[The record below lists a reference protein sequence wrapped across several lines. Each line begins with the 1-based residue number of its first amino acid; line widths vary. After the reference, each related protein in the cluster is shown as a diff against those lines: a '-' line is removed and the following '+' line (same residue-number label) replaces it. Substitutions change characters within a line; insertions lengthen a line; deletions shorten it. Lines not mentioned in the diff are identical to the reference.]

1 MIDRDAVGACLHR
14 LFIAADGT
22 RLRREDEKKV
32 DELRGFLALLGPRV
46 SKRALVVDAAA
57 GKSPLGLVAVELLG
71 LTRLAVIER
80 DPARA
85 AACRDA
91 VTRLSQRAAVDVRCG
106 DVADD
111 AAWPAKVDAV
121 VALHACGAAS
131 DAVFEAAVRRA
142 AKWIVVAPC
151 CYAESVPFSARAHA
165 LVGAMGAAG
174 HAAVRR
180 QLVQGLI
187 DADRTL
193 ALEAA
198 GYEVT
203 VAPFVPP
210 TVTPHH
216 LAWIARRTQEPRAMA
231 AAAERRARLRGQC
244 L

>member
-1 MIDRDAVGACLHR
+1 MVERDAVRACLHR
-14 LFIAADGT
+14 LFIAAEGT

-32 DELRGFLALLGPRV
+32 EELAGFLALLAGRV
-46 SKRALVVDAAA
+46 SPRAVVVDAAA

-71 LTRLAVIER
+71 WERLVAIER
-80 DPARA
+80 DPGRA
-85 AACRDA
+85 AACRA
-91 VTRLSQRAAVDVRCG
+91 AAGRLPRGASVEVRCG

-111 AAWPAKVDAV
+111 AAWPARVDAV

-131 DAVFEAAVRRA
+131 DAVFEAAARRG

-151 CYAESVPFSARAHA
+151 CYAGAVPFSARAHA
-165 LVGAMGAAG
+165 IVEAMGAAP

-187 DADRTL
+187 DAERTL

-198 GYEVT
+198 GYAVT
-203 VAPFVPP
+203 VAPFVAP

-216 LAWIARRTQEPRAMA
+216 LAWVARRALEPRAMA
-231 AAAERRARLRGQC
+231 AAAARRARLHAAG
-244 L
+244 